1 MGKFSDT
8 YSKIS
13 VLLFQAK
20 GFQMIILHGIPNCDT
35 VKKAKNRL
43 AGYGLEFEFRDFK
56 KRMPSEAEI
65 RLWLEQVP
73 LETLLN
79 KRGTSWRKLDAETQQ
94 KALSSTAEA
103 VKLMSE
109 MPSLIKRP
117 VLECGGRVYAGFS
130 EESYREIF
138 KP

>member
-1 MGKFSDT
+1 
-8 YSKIS
+8 
-13 VLLFQAK
+13 
-20 GFQMIILHGIPNCDT
+20 MIILHGIPNCDT
-35 VKKAKNRL
+35 VKKAKSLL

-56 KRMPSEAEI
+56 KQRPSEAEI
-65 RLWLEQVP
+65 CSWLEQVP

-79 KRGTSWRKLDAETQQ
+79 KRGTSWRKLDAQMQQ